1 MVFGQK
7 LKNLTLA
14 NKDTIGKS
22 ISKGA
27 EWHKFELRSTFQR
40 GVTSVQAFSK
50 STAVTTFTIRIHLNG
65 REVSLAIN
73 HTPPPPPPPPPP
85 LYTPQEEATESI
97 ISLIEHHQSSASKDK
112 DVATVI
118 GLNTLG
124 KEDLLV
130 TIACRLK
137 QWVGVSKERYE
148 SLKLLELPDVFC
160 TDSSE
165 CHVQVHRA
173 YLVSRGM

>member
-1 MVFGQK
+1 M
-7 LKNLTLA
+7 
-14 NKDTIGKS
+14 
-22 ISKGA
+22 SKFA
-27 EWHKFELRSTFQR
+27 
-40 GVTSVQAFSK
+40 
-50 STAVTTFTIRIHLNG
+50 AVTTFTMRIHLNG
-65 REVSLAIN
+65 RGISLAIN
-73 HTPPPPPPPPPP
+73 HTHLPPPLPPLPLP

-160 TDSSE
+160 TDSTE